1 MQESSEVS
9 LSPDFRLN
17 GYIWRREIDSA
28 FSGINLFNKYIPMSV
43 FTCLLVLQNSEFE
56 SITAGLIE

>member
-17 GYIWRREIDSA
+17 EYIWRIEIDSA
-28 FSGINLFNKYIPMSV
+28 FSGINIYIYVCIYLFACMTYRIQSLKV
-43 FTCLLVLQNSEFE
+43 
-56 SITAGLIE
+56 